1 VTDAFDLNVRPGAM
15 LIDYKTPP
23 LARRKKIR
31 ARQEIAG
38 DRLQMSVPE
47 TAPGDEVV
55 FRGDVH
61 AEVTGDRGQG
71 TGKTSNG
78 FDAQGL
84 ASLSRSL

>member
-1 VTDAFDLNVRPGAM
+1 
-15 LIDYKTPP
+15 
-23 LARRKKIR
+23 
-31 ARQEIAG
+31 
-38 DRLQMSVPE
+38 MSVPE